1 MGPFVVVLI
10 ERNRPPVVIRYNPE
24 LTDSAGSREYI
35 GGGRSNSKGVSG
47 MKKVLV
53 AGATGYL
60 GQFVVMALTARGY
73 WVRALGRSTA
83 KLAPVEEHA
92 DELFIGEVTG
102 PDSLAG
108 LCDGIDIVFSS
119 VGITRQ
125 KDGLTYNDID
135 YQANRNLLTIAEAA
149 GVSQFMYVHVLNA
162 EKLEHVAMVQAKQ
175 AFVDEL
181 ERSGLDHTVICPTG
195 FFSDMEEFLSMARSG
210 RVYLFGDGSNR
221 INPIHGADLAEV
233 CADALESAESQIDV
247 GGPEVFTYRKIAELA
262 FDAREQ
268 REKITCVPK
277 SLVSAIVGA
286 LRWLTPAKVYGPVQF
301 MASVM
306 TMDVIGQSH
315 GQRRLADH
323 FRERS
328 GTFGSK
334 SSEDHS
340 LPV

>member
-1 MGPFVVVLI
+1 
-10 ERNRPPVVIRYNPE
+10 
-24 LTDSAGSREYI
+24 
-35 GGGRSNSKGVSG
+35 

-60 GQFVVMALTARGY
+60 GQFVVKALKARGY
-73 WVRALGRSTA
+73 WVRALGRSAA
-83 KLAPVEEHA
+83 KLALVEEHA
-92 DELFIGEVTG
+92 DELFIGEVTD

-108 LCDGIDIVFSS
+108 LCDGIDTVFSS

-125 KDGLTYNDID
+125 KDGLTYNDVD
-135 YQANRNLLTIAEAA
+135 YQANRNLLAMAVAA
-149 GVSQFMYVHVLNA
+149 GVSKFVYVHVLNA
-162 EKLEHVAMVQAKQ
+162 GKLEHVAMVQAKQ

-181 ERSGLDHTVICPTG
+181 KQSGLDHTVICPTG

-247 GGPEVFTYRKIAELA
+247 GGPEVFTYREIAELA
-262 FDAREQ
+262 FDVLGKP
-268 REKITCVPK
+268 EKITCIPK
-277 SLVSAIVGA
+277 RLVSPIVGA
-286 LRWLTPAKVYGPVQF
+286 LRWLTPARVYGPVEF

-306 TMDVIGQSH
+306 TMDVMGQAH
-315 GQRRLADH
+315 GERRLTDH
-323 FRERS
+323 FRDRFR
-328 GTFGSK
+328 TFGSK
-334 SSEDHS
+334 SSEDHP

>member
-1 MGPFVVVLI
+1 M
-10 ERNRPPVVIRYNPE
+10 
-24 LTDSAGSREYI
+24 
-35 GGGRSNSKGVSG
+35 GGGHSNSRGVSG

-60 GQFVVMALTARGY
+60 GQFVVKALKAKGY
-73 WVRALGRSTA
+73 WIRALGRSAA
-83 KLAPVEEHA
+83 KLAPVEEYA
-92 DELFIGEVTG
+92 DELFIGEVTD

-125 KDGLTYNDID
+125 KDGLTYNDVD
-135 YQANRNLLTIAEAA
+135 YQANRNLLTMAEAA

-175 AFVDEL
+175 AFVDDL
-181 ERSGLDHTVICPTG
+181 KRSTLDHTVICPTG

-247 GGPEVFTYRKIAELA
+247 GGPEVFTYRQIAELA
-262 FDAREQ
+262 FDVLEQ
-268 REKITCVPK
+268 REKITCIPK
-277 SLVSAIVGA
+277 PLVSAIVGA

-306 TMDVIGQSH
+306 TMDVIGQPH

-323 FRERS
+323 FRDCSR
-328 GTFGSK
+328 TIGSK
-334 SSEDHS
+334 SSEDHP